1 MKQVL
6 SHRPSQ
12 KKNNNFSL
20 LFHRFFYCYFCK
32 LMSEQLSNQ
41 QLIDIA
47 NEFGTPVY
55 IYHTEKISEQYQKL
69 KHAFKKSDSRFFY
82 ACKSLTNINIL
93 KLMKQIGASLDCVS
107 INEVKLGLKAG
118 FEPKEILFTPNCVD
132 FEEIE
137 AGKKLGVIVNIDNIS
152 ILEQFGNRYGDSYP
166 VCIRLNPHIMAGG
179 NYKISTGH
187 VDSKFGI
194 SIHQL
199 RHIERIVKSTNLNV
213 TGLHMHTG
221 SEIKDVNVF
230 LQGLEVMFEIAR
242 HFDNLEF
249 IDLGSGFKVPYQEG
263 DAETDVN
270 QLGEKVAEAFE
281 VFEKE
286 TGKKLQIWFEP
297 GKYLVSEAGYFV
309 VKANVI
315 KQTTA
320 TVFAGVN
327 SGFNHLIRPM
337 FYDAFHRIENIS
349 YPKGPERIYT
359 VVGNICETDTFA
371 WDRKLN
377 EVREGDFLVFYNAGA
392 YGFEMSSNFNSRLKP
407 AEVLVK
413 DGEAKLIRSRDTF
426 EDLLRNQ
433 IEVL

>member
-1 MKQVL
+1 MA
-6 SHRPSQ
+6 
-12 KKNNNFSL
+12 
-20 LFHRFFYCYFCK
+20 
-32 LMSEQLSNQ
+32 EILSNE

-47 NEFGTPVY
+47 EEFGTPVY
-55 IYHTEKISEQYQKL
+55 VYHAEKIEEQYKKL
-69 KHAFKKSDSRFFY
+69 KNAFQRSNARFFY
-82 ACKSLTNINIL
+82 ACKALTNINVL

-107 INEVKLGLKAG
+107 INEVMLGLKAG
-118 FEPKEILFTPNCVD
+118 FKPHEILFTPNCVD

-137 AGKKLGVIVNIDNIS
+137 AGKNFGVNLNIDNIS
-152 ILEQFGNRYGDSYP
+152 ILEQFGNRYGSSYP

-199 RHIERIVKSTNLNV
+199 RHIERIVKSTNLHV

-263 DAETDVN
+263 DPETDVN
-270 QLGEKVAEAFE
+270 QLGEKVADAFDE
-281 VFEKE
+281 FEKE
-286 TGKKLQIWFEP
+286 TGKKLQVWFEP
-297 GKYLVSEAGYFV
+297 GKYLVSESGYFV
-309 VKANVI
+309 VKANVV

-337 FYDAFHRIENIS
+337 FYDSFHRIDNITNA
-349 YPKGPERIYT
+349 KGAERIYT

-392 YGFEMSSNFNSRLKP
+392 YGFEMSSHFNSRLRP

-413 DGEAKLIRSRDTF
+413 DGQAKLIRSRDVF

-433 IEVL
+433 IEVI

>member
-1 MKQVL
+1 MPIKL
-6 SHRPSQ
+6 SQ
-12 KKNNNFSL
+12 K
-20 LFHRFFYCYFCK
+20 
-32 LMSEQLSNQ
+32 
-41 QLIDIA
+41 QLINIA
-47 NEFGTPVY
+47 SEFGTPVY
-55 IYHTEKISEQYQKL
+55 VYHAEKIEEQFKKL
-69 KHAFKKSDSRFFY
+69 KEAFKNSDSKFFY
-82 ACKSLTNINIL
+82 ACKALTNINIL
-93 KLMKQIGASLDCVS
+93 KWMKQIGASLDCVS
-107 INEVKLGLKAG
+107 INEVMLGLKAG
-118 FEPKEILFTPNCVD
+118 FEPANILFTPNCVD
-132 FEEIE
+132 FQEIE
-137 AGKKLGVIVNIDNIS
+137 AGKELGVNINIDNIS
-152 ILEQFGNRYGDSYP
+152 ILEQFGNRYGNSYP

-199 RHIERIVKSTNLNV
+199 RHIERIVKTTNLNV
-213 TGLHMHTG
+213 AGLHMHTG

-242 HFDNLEF
+242 HFDHLQF
-249 IDLGSGFKVPYQEG
+249 IDLGSGFKVPYQHD

-270 QLGEKVAEAFE
+270 QLGAKVAEAFTA
-281 VFEKE
+281 FENE

-297 GKYLVSEAGYFV
+297 GKYLVSEAGYFI
-309 VKANVI
+309 VKANVV

-337 FYDAFHRIENIS
+337 FYDSFHRIDNITNPS
-349 YPKGPERIYT
+349 GAERIYT

-413 DGEAKLIRSRDTF
+413 DGKAKLIRKADVF